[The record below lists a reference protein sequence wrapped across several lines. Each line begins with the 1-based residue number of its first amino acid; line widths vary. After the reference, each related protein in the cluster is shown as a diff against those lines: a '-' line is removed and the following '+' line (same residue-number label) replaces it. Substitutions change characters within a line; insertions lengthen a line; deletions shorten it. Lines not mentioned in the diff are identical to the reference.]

1 MEYMKSK
8 ELLIAIVESIVD
20 VKEAVSVNETT
31 DELGVL
37 LEVKVAK
44 EDMGKI
50 IGKEGLT
57 AQAIR
62 NIVRVVGMKDKARV
76 SVKIVEPDN

>member
-1 MEYMKSK
+1 MEFMKSK
-8 ELLIAIVESIVD
+8 ELLIAIVESIAD
-20 VKEAVSVNETT
+20 VKEGVSVTETT
-31 DELGVL
+31 DDLGVL

-50 IGKEGLT
+50 IGKDGLT

>member
-1 MEYMKSK
+1 MKSK
-8 ELLIAIVESIVD
+8 ELLIAIVESIAD
-20 VKEAVSVNETT
+20 VKEGVSVTETT
-31 DELGVL
+31 DDLGVL

-50 IGKEGLT
+50 IGKDGLT